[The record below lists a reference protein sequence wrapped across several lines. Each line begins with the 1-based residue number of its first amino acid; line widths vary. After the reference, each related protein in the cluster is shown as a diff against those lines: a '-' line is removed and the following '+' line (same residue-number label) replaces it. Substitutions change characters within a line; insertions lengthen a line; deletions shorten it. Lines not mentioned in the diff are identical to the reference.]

1 MHLLRNRERPTDPFW
16 EVASATQIFA
26 ADPAT
31 VTGLARATDVG
42 QLDATLDGIL
52 TATRHPTG
60 WFVHGVRRDDL
71 PGEHVRLFREL
82 VTVRTYLLLAR
93 GPEAPA
99 WLPSTVPGEWLSL
112 SFSIARELSELDGTL
127 VE

>member
-1 MHLLRNRERPTDPFW
+1 MHLLRHRERPTEPFW
-16 EVASATQIFA
+16 AVASATQIFL

-31 VTGLARATDVG
+31 VASLASATYVG
-42 QLDATLDGIL
+42 QHDAAPDGIL

-60 WFVHGVRRDDL
+60 WFVHGVRLDDL
-71 PGEHVRLFREL
+71 PAEQIRLFREL
-82 VTVRTYLLLAR
+82 VTVRTYLLLAH

-112 SFSIARELSELDGTL
+112 SLSIARELSELDKTL